1 MPRRPRVVRPG
12 GEGVPDPQ
20 KRVGIIPPKIKDE
33 AKAAEILSTLQDAKK
48 ATPVKPV
55 LKEGEKSAAKIEE
68 EASTSKTAT
77 SSTPKKRKGSVPQ
90 IKLPKKKKVKPVRRT
105 STWVGKKV
113 GLRAGA
119 IRKDES
125 GKLTRVTKEEA
136 KASIT
141 TVVPTVQP
149 APSRPQAKP
158 RTAVATGAGVVNPS
172 NRGFARN
179 PAQVGELL
187 RQAIGHLEKM
197 KATHGTEEY
206 HQHHDAFNAVHAT
219 LQGADSRVH
228 TLLGIAAHTVR
239 NPNHPNA
246 DTHFTLSMKALRS
259 KLSQGRRVAGENAE
273 NARAGQARA
282 RAKRIAA
289 EQAKKEGNA

>member
-1 MPRRPRVVRPG
+1 MPRKRVYKRE
-12 GEGVPDPQ
+12 EGVPEKQ
-20 KRVGIIPPKIKDE
+20 KRVGVVPPLVRDETKAAQILKQIQATKDAPVVKKERKEGQKSE
-33 AKAAEILSTLQDAKK
+33 AKVQ
-48 ATPVKPV
+48 
-55 LKEGEKSAAKIEE
+55 E
-68 EASTSKTAT
+68 EAEAKPTVDTTPRKR
-77 SSTPKKRKGSVPQ
+77 SSTVPG
-90 IKLPKKKKVKPVRRT
+90 IKLPKKKRQAPVRRT

-113 GLRAGA
+113 GKRAGA
-119 IRKDES
+119 IQKNEDGTLS
-125 GKLTRVTKEEA
+125 RVTKEEA
-136 KASIT
+136 RASVT
-141 TVVPTVQP
+141 TELPRQEAP
-149 APSRPQAKP
+149 APKP
-158 RTAVATGAGVVNPS
+158 SGKMRTVVATGRTQVSPS

-197 KATHGTEEY
+197 KATHGTDEY

-259 KLSQGRRVAGENAE
+259 KLASGTRVAGENAE

-282 RAKRIAA
+282 RAARIAA

>member
-12 GEGVPDPQ
+12 GEGIPDPQ
-20 KRVGIIPPKIKDE
+20 KRVGIVPPKVRDE
-33 AKAAEILSTLQDAKK
+33 AKAAEILKGLQDAKT
-48 ATPVKPV
+48 TPVKAQR
-55 LKEGEKSAAKIEE
+55 KEGEKSEAKVEE
-68 EASTSKTAT
+68 ESKASKQSSSK
-77 SSTPKKRKGSVPQ
+77 PRNKNKPIPP
-90 IKLPKKKKVKPVRRT
+90 IKLPKKKKAQPVRRT

-125 GKLTRVTKEEA
+125 GNLTRVTKEEA